1 MLRRWFIKNVTCC
14 FGVSIRQYLNHYF
27 WNQWYFRNMKKCPN
41 FKVDHKCLQGLAAS
55 LPGESPTSDTNTSLL
70 SKSRPLKI
78 CFPRVEKNIL
88 KSIHIHLNSK
98 CVLTAFC
105 GCKCLWHSADRNSVK
120 YILNLEELPDLPHM
134 YSPLNP
140 TSLLLYFLWEILKK
154 HEEMFFLS
162 LTLHPSIFHNHS
174 KISVGL
180 TAACHSQLSKLILLL
195 HPSLSFSTWE
205 MPKM

>member
-14 FGVSIRQYLNHYF
+14 FGVSIRQYLKHYF

-88 KSIHIHLNSK
+88 KSIHIN
-98 CVLTAFC
+98 
-105 GCKCLWHSADRNSVK
+105 
-120 YILNLEELPDLPHM
+120 
-134 YSPLNP
+134 LNP